1 MIIILRVNAL
11 ICWICVGVINF
22 NHYHIKK
29 EHCNW
34 DSYWIAY
41 VIAAIGLITNLT

>member
-1 MIIILRVNAL
+1 MIIILRVIAL
-11 ICWICVGVINF
+11 ICWICVGAINF
-22 NHYHIKK
+22 NHHIKN

-41 VIAAIGLITNLT
+41 IIASISLITNLT